1 MRTFDLEYVRDRLME
16 ALSNLDEAYKRI
28 DKPKVLKHRL
38 MRVITRLSDVYYEVE
53 DRLFKAYGRL

>member
-1 MRTFDLEYVRDRLME
+1 MRAFDLEFVRDRLME

-28 DKPKVLKHRL
+28 DKPKVLKRRL

-53 DRLFKAYGRL
+53 DRLFKAYGR

>member
-1 MRTFDLEYVRDRLME
+1 MRTFDLEFVRDRLME

-53 DRLFKAYGRL
+53 DRLFKAYGR

>member
-28 DKPKVLKHRL
+28 DKPKVLKHWL

>member
-16 ALSNLDEAYKRI
+16 ALSNLDEAYNRI
-28 DKPKVLKHRL
+28 DKPKVLKRRL

-53 DRLFKAYGRL
+53 DRLYKAYGRL